1 MRTENQ
7 IKSKLNELTIQKR
20 NIQTRLAELTPETAS
35 YTSLNE
41 QLVRLED
48 MSNMLEW
55 VLNEPLGKYHA

>member
-7 IKSKLNELTIQKR
+7 IKSKLNELTLQKR
-20 NIQTRLAELTPETAS
+20 NIQTRLDGLTPETAS

-41 QLVRLED
+41 QLARIED

>member
-7 IKSKLNELTIQKR
+7 IKSKLNELTLQKR
-20 NIQTRLAELTPETAS
+20 NIQTRLNGLTPETTS

-41 QLVRLED
+41 QLARIED

>member
-48 MSNMLEW
+48 MSNILEW

>member
-7 IKSKLNELTIQKR
+7 IKSKLNELTLQKR
-20 NIQTRLAELTPETAS
+20 NIQTRLADLTPETAS

-41 QLVRLED
+41 QLVRIED

>member
-48 MSNMLEW
+48 MSSMLEW

>member
-7 IKSKLNELTIQKR
+7 IKSKLNELTLQKR
-20 NIQTRLAELTPETAS
+20 NIQARLADLTPETAS

-41 QLVRLED
+41 QLARIED